1 MKTRRSHDSFYLNE
15 NRYDNTKEMF
25 KFIIQESFSKQEFTS
40 KISICDVGS
49 AAGEFLYYLN
59 SIAPSVNL
67 TGFDVMEDLIEKS
80 KLFVPN
86 AEYKIGSVLEKDSF
100 ELNQFDKTYMTG
112 VHSIFDEFETPL
124 NNLIHWTKPGGKVV
138 ITGMFN
144 SYPVDVYIKYK
155 ETKNYESEYF
165 EEGWN
170 MFSVKS
176 IGNFLQKLEYVKSFE
191 FKKFNIGID
200 LDSQPDIIRSWTFT
214 DKDGNRFITNGL
226 SIIQQQFTL
235 IIDL

>member
-1 MKTRRSHDSFYLNE
+1 
-15 NRYDNTKEMF
+15 
-25 KFIIQESFSKQEFTS
+25 
-40 KISICDVGS
+40 
-49 AAGEFLYYLN
+49 
-59 SIAPSVNL
+59 
-67 TGFDVMEDLIEKS
+67 
-80 KLFVPN
+80 
-86 AEYKIGSVLEKDSF
+86 
-100 ELNQFDKTYMTG
+100 
-112 VHSIFDEFETPL
+112 
-124 NNLIHWTKPGGKVV
+124 
-138 ITGMFN
+138 MFN